1 MIQWFC
7 VTFLGSYSIICLSN
21 IQNSNFPFCIMP
33 KYYGRSVRNGVWF
46 KCFVFN
52 ECCKHEQIITACF
65 DVIFSRWF
73 SIVWI
78 LFFFL
83 LSIFYF
89 LRQYSI
95 RNVVSVSG
103 SNDVKNTQQQHFEV
117 EREKNE
123 RNKCFRINLV
133 AVVATMLPPLVSN
146 IRNENFVTCKLCA
159 CSLWQT
165 QCQCTK
171 QRRWQCFR
179 LELHKYYNLLFLCVC
194 IFLFRF
200 ASHTLFSLADGCC
213 VVFLLFVWTTARFF
227 QQKH

>member
-1 MIQWFC
+1 MLQAR
-7 VTFLGSYSIICLSN
+7 TDYYSLFRCN
-21 IQNSNFPFCIMP
+21 IFAVVLH
-33 KYYGRSVRNGVWF
+33 RLDSV
-46 KCFVFN
+46 
-52 ECCKHEQIITACF
+52 
-65 DVIFSRWF
+65 
-73 SIVWI
+73 
-78 LFFFL
+78 FFL

-89 LRQYSI
+89 LRQYSF

-194 IFLFRF
+194 IFLSRF